1 MRSRRAQLSV
11 IGYVA
16 ALLLSA
22 AAALLVSFTPLGE
35 AIDNDAYDWLFRL
48 NPPPAAAP
56 ESALVVVD
64 DASLNSIGGMRRLR
78 GPLAQALERVA
89 AARPAAVAVDIMLA
103 EEGDAAEDA
112 RLEAA
117 LAKAPNLVLA
127 CDLVPAGWQD
137 PIARFRRHASALGHA
152 HADPDSFDMVTRRI
166 PLMKVAGQSN
176 RRWALALE
184 AFRLAH
190 GGGQISESPDEIQ
203 VEGRTIPSRWRDG
216 RPLRVRF
223 MGGLPQVSLKQ
234 VLAGA
239 PLASL
244 TGKAV
249 FVGVTSQTAAQDRW
263 MTPYSYGLP
272 MPGVEIH
279 ANAYETIARGRFL
292 TDSSPLTMLAV
303 CLAALLATG
312 AIFWYLA
319 GWPAYAVAAA
329 LLAAVHALPAILFAR
344 DVVFPFFAPLAT
356 AWLAVGV
363 AASYQYFVVRRLL
376 RSSERE
382 KGRYQQAIRFVT
394 HEMRTPLTAIQGSSE
409 LMTRYNLPEEKRRQ
423 IAEMITSESRRL
435 ARMIQTFLDVEKL
448 SEGQMEL
455 KKEQFDAAT
464 VVETCLGRVAPVAE
478 KKRIAI
484 EREPVAASTLTGDR
498 ELMEYAVYNLLTNA
512 IKYSPAGTTVH
523 VGGAFDGSHLRLAVA
538 DEGIGMDEKE
548 LGRIFTKFYRT
559 KGAEASGEAG
569 TGIGLSI
576 VRQIVEHHGGRI
588 EVTSQPGK
596 GSRFTLILPATAP
609 GSAQ

>member
-1 MRSRRAQLSV
+1 
-11 IGYVA
+11 
-16 ALLLSA
+16 
-22 AAALLVSFTPLGE
+22 
-35 AIDNDAYDWLFRL
+35 
-48 NPPPAAAP
+48 
-56 ESALVVVD
+56 
-64 DASLNSIGGMRRLR
+64 
-78 GPLAQALERVA
+78 
-89 AARPAAVAVDIMLA
+89 
-103 EEGDAAEDA
+103 
-112 RLEAA
+112 
-117 LAKAPNLVLA
+117 
-127 CDLVPAGWQD
+127 
-137 PIARFRRHASALGHA
+137 
-152 HADPDSFDMVTRRI
+152 
-166 PLMKVAGQSN
+166 
-176 RRWALALE
+176 
-184 AFRLAH
+184 
-190 GGGQISESPDEIQ
+190 
-203 VEGRTIPSRWRDG
+203 
-216 RPLRVRF
+216 
-223 MGGLPQVSLKQ
+223 
-234 VLAGA
+234 
-239 PLASL
+239 
-244 TGKAV
+244 
-249 FVGVTSQTAAQDRW
+249 

-279 ANAYETIARGRFL
+279 ANAYETLARGRFL

-303 CLAALLATG
+303 CLAALVATG

-319 GWPAYAVAAA
+319 GWPAYAVAAV
-329 LLAAVHALPAILFAR
+329 LLAAVHALPAVLFAR

-356 AWLAVGV
+356 AWLSVGV

-455 KKEQFDAAT
+455 KKERFDAAS

-484 EREPVAASTLTGDR
+484 EREPVEAATLTGDR

-523 VGGAFDGSHLRLAVA
+523 VGGAFDGSHLLLAVA

-576 VRQIVEHHGGRI
+576 VRQIVETHGGRI